1 MLSNREVRGATMLT
15 RRAGNWIERFRA
27 LLRSPGGL
35 LAFAVDATLVG
46 AGLATAAG
54 AVVFAGVMVAE
65 GDHKPDVY
73 GMKYLA
79 IYAQPRKAA
88 KATDDPG
95 PSPEPAAA
103 DEIDMAPVGSI
114 GTLPPPPTDMGS
126 FALVSAQP
134 GVAWLREGTRIVAV
148 RQGDVAPGLGRIVD
162 IVQRDGHWFLIGD
175 SGTTLLSREPPA
187 AKDGPARAPFNRR
200 MIFGDDK

>member
-1 MLSNREVRGATMLT
+1 MLRNREAQGVTMPT
-15 RRAGNWIERFRA
+15 RRAGNWIEGVRA

-73 GMKYLA
+73 VMKYLA
-79 IYAQPRKAA
+79 IYAQPRKTA
-88 KATDDPG
+88 KAADETG
-95 PSPEPAAA
+95 PSPELPAGG
-103 DEIDMAPVGSI
+103 EIDMAPVGSI
-114 GTLPPPPTDMGS
+114 GAPPPPTDMGS

-148 RQGDVAPGLGRIVD
+148 RQGDMAPGLGRIVD
-162 IVQRDGHWFLIGD
+162 IVQRDGRWFLIGD

-187 AKDGPARAPFNRR
+187 TKDGPTRAPFNRR
-200 MIFGDDK
+200 MIFGDE

>member
-1 MLSNREVRGATMLT
+1 VTMLT
-15 RRAGNWIERFRA
+15 TRAANWIAGFRA
-27 LLRSPGGL
+27 LSRSPRAF
-35 LAFAVDATLVG
+35 LAVAVDAALVG

-54 AVVFAGVMVAE
+54 AVAFAGIMVAE

-79 IYAQPRKAA
+79 IYAQPRKTA
-88 KATDDPG
+88 KAAGETG
-95 PSPEPAAA
+95 PSSGPPAGG
-103 DEIDMAPVGSI
+103 EIDMAPVGSI
-114 GTLPPPPTDMGS
+114 GTPPPPPTDMGS

-162 IVQRDGHWFLIGD
+162 ILQRDGRWFLIGD
-175 SGTTLLSREPPA
+175 SGTALLSREPPK
-187 AKDGPARAPFNRR
+187 AKDGPAREPFNRR
-200 MIFGDDK
+200 MIFSDDK